1 MTRSAMKLGTSSL
14 IVAAFVGPG
23 TVLTCATAG
32 VDFGYDLAWVL
43 LFSTGAAYVLQSFTA
58 GTGILAGK
66 GVGEAMREAT
76 RGTTQRAVVFTLVI
90 LGLWVG
96 TAAFETGNLLGAAAG
111 LETLL
116 EGSVHR
122 GVLVIGLALAAAA
135 VLVLDLQVLTKVLA
149 ALVALMSVT
158 FVLTMFLAPVDWG
171 AALGGLLTPSLP
183 DGSIVKVI
191 ALIGT
196 TVVAYNLFLHASAS
210 KRYWRDQPARQAWK
224 REMIGMAIFLPA
236 GGVISVAILIAGAS
250 LSASGA
256 QVSSIADLAPLIE
269 PAAGRAAQLL
279 FGLGLA
285 AAGITSTITAPL
297 AAAWG
302 IREIFA
308 WPDEA
313 GHWGFRGVWLSVL
326 ISGLVFALLGRNPL
340 EIIIAAQAANGLLLP
355 FMAGLVLFLTT
366 RQLAVTLPRWYV
378 MIGVVVTVIC
388 AGLGLR
394 TLAWVWVQLGL

>member
-1 MTRSAMKLGTSSL
+1 MKLGTSSL

-43 LFSTGAAYVLQSFTA
+43 LFSTGAAFVLQSFTA

-76 RGTTQRAVVFTLVI
+76 RGRSQRTVVFALVI
-90 LGLWVG
+90 LGLWMG

-116 EGSVHR
+116 KGGVHR
-122 GVLVIGLALAAAA
+122 GVLVTGLALAAAT
-135 VLVLDLQVLTKVLA
+135 VLVLDLQVLTKLLA

-158 FVLTMFLAPVDWG
+158 FLLTMFLAPVNWS

-183 DGSIVKVI
+183 DGSIVKVL

-210 KRYWRDQPARQAWK
+210 KHYWRDQPVKQAWR
-224 REMIGMAIFLPA
+224 REVLGMAIFLPA

-308 WPDEA
+308 WPDDPR
-313 GHWGFRGVWLSVL
+313 HWGFRGVWLSVL

-355 FMAGLVLFLTT
+355 FMGGFVLFLTA
-366 RQLAVTLPRWYV
+366 RQQAVTLPRWYV
-378 MIGVVVTVIC
+378 MIGGVVTIIC
-388 AGLGLR
+388 AGLGFR
-394 TLAWVWVQLGL
+394 TLTWVWTQLGL

>member
-1 MTRSAMKLGTSSL
+1 
-14 IVAAFVGPG
+14 
-23 TVLTCATAG
+23 
-32 VDFGYDLAWVL
+32 
-43 LFSTGAAYVLQSFTA
+43 
-58 GTGILAGK
+58 
-66 GVGEAMREAT
+66 
-76 RGTTQRAVVFTLVI
+76 
-90 LGLWVG
+90 
-96 TAAFETGNLLGAAAG
+96 
-111 LETLL
+111 
-116 EGSVHR
+116 
-122 GVLVIGLALAAAA
+122 
-135 VLVLDLQVLTKVLA
+135 
-149 ALVALMSVT
+149 
-158 FVLTMFLAPVDWG
+158 
-171 AALGGLLTPSLP
+171 
-183 DGSIVKVI
+183 
-191 ALIGT
+191 
-196 TVVAYNLFLHASAS
+196 
-210 KRYWRDQPARQAWK
+210 
-224 REMIGMAIFLPA
+224 MIGMAIFLPA

-394 TLAWVWVQLGL
+394 TLAWVWAQLGL